1 MKYYQQ
7 GNFLSFL
14 SEYED
19 SPYDSVL
26 NGIISY
32 ESIRNKSILNRLDA
46 LSPNFDLVI
55 ADEAHWMRNFGRNQ
69 RKAGVFLSGGTDAM
83 LFLTATPIHLGS
95 QDLFSLLNI
104 LDEDEFPDIYT
115 ADSRFKDNEP
125 IIKAQICMGQI
136 PPNTEKASDLL
147 EDSGISS
154 RIVENP
160 IYS

>member
-1 MKYYQQ
+1 MTQYST
-7 GNFLSFL
+7 GLFRTR
-14 SEYED
+14 
-19 SPYDSVL
+19 VL
-26 NGIISY
+26 G
-32 ESIRNKSILNRLDA
+32 NKSVLNRLDA

-55 ADEAHWMRNFGRNQ
+55 ADEAHWMRNFGRKQ

-136 PPNTEKASDLL
+136 PPNAEKAADLL
-147 EDSGISS
+147 EDSAVSS
-154 RIVENP
+154 RIRENP
-160 IYS
+160 IYNEVFDSLNEINSSRNPKTH